1 VRVGLPFIGLSS
13 LAGGVA
19 DLDHLLSLDDP
30 DKPTTGMTCGFH
42 STANFARNPDST
54 SPRSPSQAH
63 PMSEARQPAETKPAA
78 TILLLRDEPE
88 FQVLMVKR
96 HHQIDFA
103 SGALVFPG
111 GKTHAGDHDTA
122 WADHCSGW
130 EHFDDEQRILRIGA
144 IREAFE
150 EAGILLAE
158 RLDGSTFGEACDV
171 AVREAVD
178 RGETAFIDVVRDLGV
193 RLRLDALTVFARW
206 ITPVM
211 MPKRFDTWFYAVR
224 APADQVAAC
233 DGRETVDAEWIAPT
247 EILRLADVGER
258 TVIFPTRM
266 NVQLL
271 AEASS
276 AEDCVA
282 RADSR
287 TLVPVLPKME
297 VREDGRYLVLPSDAG
312 YGDVAESMERTQ
324 LAMKV

>member
-1 VRVGLPFIGLSS
+1 
-13 LAGGVA
+13 
-19 DLDHLLSLDDP
+19 
-30 DKPTTGMTCGFH
+30 
-42 STANFARNPDST
+42 
-54 SPRSPSQAH
+54 
-63 PMSEARQPAETKPAA
+63 MSETPQPAEPKPAA
-78 TILLLRDEPE
+78 TILLLRDEPQ

-111 GKTHAGDHDTA
+111 GKTHAGDADPA
-122 WADHCSGW
+122 WAEHATGW
-130 EHFDDEQRILRIGA
+130 HMLDEVQRTLRIGA

-158 RLDGSTFGEACDV
+158 HADGAHFAAACDP

-178 RGETAFIDVVRDLGV
+178 RGEAHFLDVVRDLGV
-193 RLRLDALTVFARW
+193 RLRLDALSVFARW
-206 ITPVM
+206 ITPTM

-233 DGRETVDAEWIAPT
+233 DGRETVDAEWIAPA
-247 EILRLADVGER
+247 EILRLAEAGER

-271 AEASS
+271 AEAQS

-282 RADSR
+282 RADAR
-287 TLVPVLPKME
+287 TLVTVLPQVEKRPE
-297 VREDGRYLVLPSDAG
+297 GRFLVLPPDAG
-312 YGDVAESMERTQ
+312 YGAVAEPMERIGG
-324 LAMKV
+324 